1 MKGPIMSNYRHP
13 ALRLLAE
20 QQMRY
25 SPRDVRLQQLE
36 RAERLAHRVDPQIE
50 YPWQKVCQE
59 VTSYR
64 PESYPDLLITGSD
77 LLHDLRVFIE
87 DLSESIELRPEQM
100 TEDVLTVE
108 DVSRQYNVSTKT
120 VDRWRD
126 RGLISR
132 KFLFGG
138 RKRVAFLRSSVDQF
152 VVANHEDIGRVGNFR
167 HVTDD
172 ERRMILG
179 RARRLARFGAGPT
192 EINRRLARKFH
203 RSPETI
209 RLMLKDF
216 DREQPEIAL
225 FPDDSDV
232 LSLTEREQVYEAY
245 HQGVA
250 VEDLATKFKR
260 TKSSLYRTI
269 AEVRARHLLSRSI
282 DYMDAPE
289 FHREAAKAIESEEPP
304 AVIDQGVTKPPPGL
318 PPYLASLYA
327 TPLLTREQEHHYFR
341 KMNYLKFAADNLRKT
356 ISLAQPRVKLMD
368 EIESLLARSTEIK
381 NFLIR
386 SNLRLV
392 VSIAKKHSHPTAN
405 FFEMI
410 SDGNMSLIKAIEKFD
425 YTRGFKFSTYAS
437 WAIMKNFARSIPA
450 ENTRLDRFR
459 TGSEEVFVQSMD
471 PRTDQFR
478 DEIVNYRQ
486 REALMGILGQLEL
499 RERDIIMHRYGLE
512 TGQQP
517 QTLEQVG
524 HRLGVTKERIRQ
536 IEARA
541 LKKLKR
547 IATDERLDIPGI

>member
-1 MKGPIMSNYRHP
+1 MSNYRHP

-25 SPRDVRLQQLE
+25 SPRDVRLQQVE
-36 RAERLAHRVDPQIE
+36 RAERLAQRVDLQAE
-50 YPWQKVCQE
+50 FPWQKVCQE

-64 PESYPDLLITGSD
+64 PDSYPDLQISGSD

-87 DLSESIELRPEQM
+87 DLSESIELRPEQVD
-100 TEDVLTVE
+100 EEVLTVE

-132 KFLFGG
+132 KFLYGG
-138 RKRVAFLRSSVDQF
+138 RKRVAFLRSSVDRF
-152 VVANHEDIGRVGNFR
+152 VEANHDDIERGSSFR
-167 HVTDD
+167 QVTDE
-172 ERRMILG
+172 ERRKILA
-179 RARRLARFGAGPT
+179 RARRLARFGAGAT
-192 EINRRLARKFH
+192 EINNRLGRRFH

-216 DREQPEIAL
+216 DRGQPEIAL
-225 FPDDSDV
+225 FPDSTDV
-232 LSLTEREQVYEAY
+232 LSIGEREEIYAAY
-245 HQGVA
+245 HRGLA
-250 VEDLATKFKR
+250 VEDLAIRFKR

-269 AEVRARHLLSRSI
+269 AEVRARHLLSQSI
-282 DYMDAPE
+282 DFMDSPE
-289 FHREAAKAIESEEPP
+289 FYSDTVRAAMQTEVPP
-304 AVIDQGVTKPPPGL
+304 PVTNLGVTKPPPGL
-318 PPYLASLYA
+318 PPYLASLYS
-327 TPLLTREQEHHYFR
+327 TPLLTREQEAYYFR
-341 KMNYLKFAADNLRKT
+341 RMNFLKSEAVRLRKGL
-356 ISLAQPRVKLMD
+356 SLAQPRVKLMD
-368 EIESLLARSTEIK
+368 EIDDRLEKATEIK

-392 VSIAKKHSHPTAN
+392 VSIAKKHAHPSVN

-459 TGSEEVFVQSMD
+459 TGSEDVFVQSMD

-478 DEIVNYRQ
+478 DEVVNHRQ
-486 REALMGILGQLEL
+486 HEALMGILGQLET
-499 RERDIIMHRYGLE
+499 RERDIIVHRYGLE
-512 TGQQP
+512 AGQQP

-524 HRLGVTKERIRQ
+524 HRFGVTKERIRQ

-541 LKKLKR
+541 LKKLKK
-547 IATDERLDIPGI
+547 IATEERLDIPGI